1 MILATLACL
10 SVITLSGIAL
20 DTAENRAGPL
30 ADTSLFRYTH
40 LIVEIHVAA
49 TNVALG
55 FIVLHLLGVLVS
67 SRIHGE
73 NLVRAMITSKK
84 RVD

>member
-1 MILATLACL
+1 MACL
-10 SVITLSGIAL
+10 FVITLSGIAL
-20 DTAENRAGPL
+20 DAAQNRAGPL
-30 ADTSLFRYTH
+30 ADTLLFRYTH
-40 LIVEIHVAA
+40 LIVEIHVVA

-55 FIVLHLLGVLVS
+55 FIGLHLLGVIVS

-73 NLVRAMITSKK
+73 NLVLAMTTGER

>member
-1 MILATLACL
+1 MACL
-10 SVITLSGIAL
+10 FVITLSGIAL
-20 DTAENRAGPL
+20 DAAENRAGPL

-40 LIVEIHVAA
+40 LIAETHEAS

-55 FIVLHLLGVLVS
+55 LIAMHLLGVLVS

-73 NLVRAMITSKK
+73 NLVLAMITGKK
-84 RVD
+84 PVD